1 MIEQTQITVDGLI
14 IREQSVG
21 ESDKLITVL
30 TRHDGVISCYASGAK
45 SIKSKKGAATCL
57 LSYSSFTLK
66 RQGNS
71 FRVTEA
77 TPLEVFFKTGND
89 IEPLSLAQYFC
100 ELALYNAPSDEQCE
114 TVLRLF
120 LNALHFLNENK
131 RNIHLIKAIVELKLL
146 SLIGYMPDLVACKKC
161 MKYESEFMY
170 FDTDAG
176 YLFCSGCI
184 NYEKSFAVINGTL
197 IMAMRHIIFAD
208 FSKLFSFTLPDEAC
222 VALSTITERY
232 LINKTER
239 NYKTLQFF
247 NSLF

>member
-1 MIEQTQITVDGLI
+1 MIEQTRITVDGLI
-14 IREQSVG
+14 IKEQSIG

-30 TRHDGVISCYASGAK
+30 TRKNGVISCYASGAK
-45 SIKSKKGAATCL
+45 SIKSKKGAATSL
-57 LSYSSFTLK
+57 LSYSSLTLSK
-66 RQGNS
+66 KGNT

-77 TPLEVFFKTGND
+77 TVLEVFFKTGSD

-100 ELALYNAPSDEQCE
+100 ELALFNAPSDEQCE

-120 LNALHFLNENK
+120 LNALHFLCGNK

-146 SLIGYMPDLVACKKC
+146 SLTGYMPDLVACKKC
-161 MKYESEFMY
+161 MNYESQLMY
-170 FDTDAG
+170 FDTVEG
-176 YLFCSGCI
+176 VLYCSGCVK
-184 NYEKSFAVINGTL
+184 YEKGFAVINGTL
-197 IMAMRHIIFAD
+197 IMAMRHVIFAD

-222 VALSTITERY
+222 VALSSITERY